1 MLSMFDFQSWG
12 NTKVPESIT
21 IERTCGNSIEGGDD
35 LDGGDD
41 CTTASSTASS
51 HSCSADELQALNTAL
66 CFLVSINADV
76 QEVHAFLLGHPQAL
90 LLEGVGPI
98 PEESA
103 HQIAQQQLQ
112 RCRCFTPTCKQNR
125 LQVLVAL
132 DRGFGY
138 YETERWQQQTSD
150 PRPIPRDYLQE
161 LVKLESQIRAWRAEE
176 LTLRHRL
183 LETASQVRL
192 HQGELNQVDSQNRR
206 SLLLCT
212 ARSEVFAKRNVL
224 EYRVGLATLHLSR
237 VGREH
242 RDLLRQIRQARHVQF
257 DVLKQVFAGCNRH
270 VCATAH
276 TPVKQSSPVSI

>member
-1 MLSMFDFQSWG
+1 MLSMFDLWG

-21 IERTCGNSIEGGDD
+21 IERPCGANSTENGDF
-35 LDGGDD
+35 LGGGDD
-41 CTTASSTASS
+41 CTTVSSAGSS
-51 HSCSADELQALNTAL
+51 LSCSADELQALNTAL

-132 DRGFGY
+132 DRGFEY
-138 YETERWQQQTSD
+138 YETERWKQQTSD
-150 PRPIPRDYLQE
+150 PRPIPRDYLHE
-161 LVKLESQIRAWRAEE
+161 LVKLESQIRAWRSEE

-183 LETASQVRL
+183 LETANQVRQ
-192 HQGELNQVDSQNRR
+192 HQGELNQVNSQNRR

-212 ARSEVFAKRNVL
+212 ARSDVFAKRNVL
-224 EYRVGLATLHLSR
+224 EYRVGLATLNLSS

-242 RDLLRQIRQARHVQF
+242 RDLLREIRHGRQEQF

-270 VCATAH
+270 VCATVH
-276 TPVKQSSPVSI
+276 TPIKQSPPVSI